1 MSDSIYD
8 GLKYL
13 YAEQLKGK
21 QATVTIKAITGG
33 VEFTDNRGGKS
44 IGHDITFV
52 ETDKVLGV
60 TGVTVKRQ
68 LAQATGTD
76 NPAEMVGKKI
86 TLYPVESKKATTGQA
101 IRIRTTTAT
110 AKAGA

>member
-21 QATVTIKAITGG
+21 EVTLTIKAINGG
-33 VEFTDNRGGKS
+33 IEFVDNRGGKS
-44 IGHDITFV
+44 IGHDIMFA
-52 ETDKVLGV
+52 ETEKILGV

-68 LAQATGTD
+68 LAQATGTEK
-76 NPAEMVGKKI
+76 PEEMVGKKI

-101 IRIRTTTAT
+101 IRIRTVT
-110 AKAGA
+110 KGNKQ